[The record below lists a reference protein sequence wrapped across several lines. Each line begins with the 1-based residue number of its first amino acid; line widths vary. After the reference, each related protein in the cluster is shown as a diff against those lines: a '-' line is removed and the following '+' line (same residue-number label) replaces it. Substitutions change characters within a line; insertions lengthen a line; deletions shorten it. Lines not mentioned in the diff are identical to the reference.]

1 MQADSEQSGLGD
13 SHSAPAGPKNPASD
27 ALEAA
32 KAANEGKPV
41 PVEEAL
47 EGQEAPKAEIS
58 L

>member
-1 MQADSEQSGLGD
+1 LQADSEQSGLGN
-13 SHSAPAGPKNPASD
+13 SHSALAGPRNPATD

-41 PVEEAL
+41 PVEEAS
-47 EGQEAPKAEIS
+47 EGQEAPKADSS